1 MCSIKVVDGFW
12 IFAKIWFA
20 GKHCHLREMINFWAI
35 HWATPAPVKVLQG
48 GNFSNENSIWCK
60 VTAERT
66 NSTVTRQSQGWF
78 IHTHAPPKCSI
89 GTGPRTEYSL
99 TPAICT
105 LQLFEIAIKFGRT
118 TQNSKVNFRV
128 RPQSHPRAQMFTA
141 PPIRSFK
148 PFYPQ
153 LPRLTI

>member
-1 MCSIKVVDGFW
+1 MNFRKNLVCWKTLSLARNDKLLGNSLGHTGPWESVTR
-12 IFAKIWFA
+12 
-20 GKHCHLREMINFWAI
+20 GKFFQRH
-35 HWATPAPVKVLQG
+35 
-48 GNFSNENSIWCK
+48 SIWYK

-66 NSTVTRQSQGWF
+66 NSTVTRQSQVWF
-78 IHTHAPPKCSI
+78 IHTHAPPKCGI

-118 TQNSKVNFRV
+118 TQNSKVNFRG

-148 PFYPQ
+148 PFHPQ